1 MTQLFGLL
9 VLYKEDKSAQILKS
23 AYDLSSFGY
32 FQRSS
37 IKEFIDFTSELLTD
51 KTSKGTI
58 FSNKFD
64 KKIF

>member
-1 MTQLFGLL
+1 MSQLFALL
-9 VLYKEDKSAQILKS
+9 VLYKEEKSAQILKA

-37 IKEFIDFTSELLTD
+37 IKEFINFTSELLTD

-58 FSNKFD
+58 
-64 KKIF
+64 IFE